1 MKRLTPLLALALL
14 LAFSILAVSLII
26 FNMSRASGGDPR
38 RIYLDDYATQ
48 EDWDRMAVTLGLDK
62 PYPQQ
67 YGRFLKSVLTGDLGW
82 AEIRLSY

>member
-1 MKRLTPLLALALL
+1 MALL

-26 FNMSRASGGDPR
+26 FNMSRGKVGDPR
-38 RIYLDDYATQ
+38 DIFLDTYSTQ